1 MAAAPKLLQDELNRL
16 RLPIGAPLT
25 ELVAN
30 AHEQQ
35 SFQFS
40 NDALSY
46 SVAQELPTVRIDDD
60 YYGWLLAQASL
71 LRSERH
77 DSLDW
82 SNLAEELEA
91 MAAAQRREIKKHLK
105 KLLAHLLKFKAQ
117 PSELNRHHSWRKSIR
132 EAREDINDLIED
144 SPGIFQGKQD
154 EFLAKSY
161 QRACVDAS
169 EDTGLTID
177 DFPGN
182 CPWSFDQI
190 MDADFFPGV
199 IQRT

>member
-1 MAAAPKLLQDELNRL
+1 VAAAPRLLQDELNQL
-16 RLPIGAPLT
+16 LPPIGAPLT

-30 AHEQQ
+30 VHEQQ

-46 SVAQELPTVRIDDD
+46 SIVQAPPAIHIDDD
-60 YYGWLLAQASL
+60 YSGWLLAQASL

-91 MAAAQRREIKKHLK
+91 MAAAQRHKIKKQLK
-105 KLLAHLLKFKAQ
+105 RLLAHLLKFKAQ
-117 PSELNRHHSWRKSIR
+117 PAELNRYHSWRKSIR
-132 EAREDINDLIED
+132 EAREQISDLIED
-144 SPGIFQGKQD
+144 SPGIFQGKRD
-154 EFLAKSY
+154 EFLAISY
-161 QRACVDAS
+161 QRACLAAG
-169 EDTGLTID
+169 EDTGLAID
-177 DFPGN
+177 AFPSS

-190 MDADFFPGV
+190 MDADFFPGA
-199 IQRT
+199 IRKI